1 MSERDRLIKLLE
13 DAFFEALSQCK
24 GEDCDKKACVFIA
37 DYLLAQNV
45 IVLPAIEEEKNN
57 A

>member
-1 MSERDRLIKLLE
+1 MNERERLIKLLE

-37 DYLLAQNV
+37 DYPYNFCPHCGARMDG
-45 IVLPAIEEEKNN
+45 K
-57 A
+57 

>member
-1 MSERDRLIKLLE
+1 MNERERLIKLLE

-37 DYLLAQNV
+37 DYLLAKNV
-45 IVLPAIEEEKNN
+45 IVLPTTEERKNH